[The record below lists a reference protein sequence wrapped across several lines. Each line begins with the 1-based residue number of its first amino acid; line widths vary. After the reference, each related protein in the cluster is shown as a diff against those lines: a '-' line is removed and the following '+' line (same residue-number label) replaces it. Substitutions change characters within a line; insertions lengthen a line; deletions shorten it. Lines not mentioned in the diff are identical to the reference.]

1 MNGTVTKH
9 LHKVGG
15 NNAMLEPNKVR
26 RAVTVVAELLTIIQV
41 IRLLRGGQFSPCTFP
56 LVKV

>member
-15 NNAMLEPNKVR
+15 NKATLEPNKVR
-26 RAVTVVAELLTIIQV
+26 SAVTVVAELLTIIQV
-41 IRLLRGGQFSPCTFP
+41 IRLLRGGGGGG
-56 LVKV
+56 V